1 MILQNLRDNNAI
13 VNTIFLRMDD
23 YVLSNEVEKNDTGF
37 PIIVN
42 QIHVCLLI
50 QWQTQA
56 PSSIEDLY
64 SPVQL
69 SSSSI
74 HTAPTA
80 K

>member
-1 MILQNLRDNNAI
+1 MILQNLRDHNTMA
-13 VNTIFLRMDD
+13 NTIFLRMD
-23 YVLSNEVEKNDTGF
+23 YVLSNEVEKNDTSF
-37 PIIVN
+37 PIIAN

-56 PSSIEDLY
+56 LSSIEDLY